1 MIPPST
7 SSYTPR
13 AGDDRWKLPL
23 ALAIGLHVLIFILI
37 LFPPTFLFPR
47 REIPEVQTINL
58 FDAGELNQSASSGP
72 KHPAASATKKAPQP
86 EPKKEEPQPK
96 PEPKKEVPPP
106 PEPPKPEPPPEP
118 PEPEPE
124 PVPEPPKPEPVPEP
138 PKPEPIPEPVKPT
151 PEPPKEVISLSPKK
165 LKKKIEPVKVKPEK
179 VAEEKP
185 KPAKPE
191 KVAKEKPK
199 PVKPKPDKTAAKAEV
214 KILKSL
220 ERIQARVKE
229 RQENQA
235 IKDKLAH
242 LRDNLHDIATAEPS
256 NTETEGEAPP
266 GAGGADAGGTAATG
280 KGGGSSSMVD
290 EALKKYYIA
299 ISRRIQSHWSLPETQ
314 DWDPKL
320 EATAVI
326 VIKRDGTVTET
337 FLEKKSGNDAFDQYV
352 EKTIKASLPMPP
364 FPSDLKEDQID
375 PGFKFTPSGQNLP

>member
-1 MIPPST
+1 MT
-7 SSYTPR
+7 
-13 AGDDRWKLPL
+13 GDDGWKLPL
-23 ALAIGLHVLIFILI
+23 ILAIGLHALIFLLI
-37 LFPPTFLFPR
+37 LFPPTFLFPH

-72 KHPAASATKKAPQP
+72 KRATSSVTKKAPPKP
-86 EPKKEEPQPK
+86 EPKEEEPPPK

-124 PVPEPPKPEPVPEP
+124 PVPEPEPPKPEPVPEP
-138 PKPEPIPEPVKPT
+138 PKTEPT
-151 PEPPKEVISLSPKK
+151 PEPPKEVVSLSPKK
-165 LKKKIEPVKVKPEK
+165 LKKKVEPVKPKPEK
-179 VAEEKP
+179 VVAEKP

-242 LRDNLHDIATAEPS
+242 LRDTLHDIATAEPS
-256 NTETEGEAPP
+256 STESEGEAPS
-266 GAGGADAGGTAATG
+266 GAGGADAGGTADKGA
-280 KGGGSSSMVD
+280 GGGSSLSD
-290 EALKKYYIA
+290 QALTNYYIA
-299 ISRRIQSHWSLPETQ
+299 VSRKIHSHWSLPETQ
-314 DWDPKL
+314 NWEPNL
-320 EATAVI
+320 EAIAVI
-326 VIKRDGTVTET
+326 VIKRDGTVVET
-337 FLEKKSGNDAFDQYV
+337 YIEKKSGNSYFDQYI
-352 EKTIKASLPMPP
+352 EKAIQDALPMPP
-364 FPSDLKEDQID
+364 FPSDIKEDQLDI
-375 PGFKFTPSGQNLP
+375 GLKFHPSGLF